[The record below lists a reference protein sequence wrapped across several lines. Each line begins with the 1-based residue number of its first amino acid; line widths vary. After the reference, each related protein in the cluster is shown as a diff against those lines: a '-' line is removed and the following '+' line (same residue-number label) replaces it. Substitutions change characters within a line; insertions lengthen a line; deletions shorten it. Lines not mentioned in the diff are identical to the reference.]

1 MAHTATFQY
10 PDHFNP
16 QRELDA
22 YNQGYYPI
30 YGAEPYGRDQ
40 QILGY
45 NDRLVIAG
53 KQWGMDHNYSS
64 AITADPK
71 NGNALIIVDGNGDFV
86 IPNGALAV
94 PGAMGDMDR
103 VVRWI
108 YQNLGR
114 IDHIV
119 ASMDAHYPIQ
129 IFHPAFWIDR
139 KTGQMP
145 APFTEILAK
154 HYGTRYQP
162 LFEPDFDPDW
172 IKHYLDSLAKTTR
185 DVFNNVG
192 KRLSIQHESKP
203 LRIWT
208 THTVLGTP
216 MQALVPMIADAL
228 IFWASAR
235 GKNYEIVQK
244 GINLWTEWYS
254 ILESDVAV
262 PNDPYTLIN
271 ANIIETLMS
280 YKRVYIC
287 GWAKSHCVYET
298 IQSLVWYLKANAA
311 HLLPNLY
318 LIMDGMSS
326 VGAIK
331 DAQGNVLVDFEAMV
345 EPQYKAWEAMGVNL
359 VYTTDNGGQ
368 IAA

>member
-1 MAHTATFQY
+1 LKNPKFEPKLVEIFLFPRIKIHLVLPKRHSDDYNERTEFMAHTATFQY

-145 APFTEILAK
+145 AS
-154 HYGTRYQP
+154 R
-162 LFEPDFDPDW
+162 
-172 IKHYLDSLAKTTR
+172 
-185 DVFNNVG
+185 
-192 KRLSIQHESKP
+192 
-203 LRIWT
+203 
-208 THTVLGTP
+208 
-216 MQALVPMIADAL
+216 
-228 IFWASAR
+228 
-235 GKNYEIVQK
+235 
-244 GINLWTEWYS
+244 
-254 ILESDVAV
+254 
-262 PNDPYTLIN
+262 
-271 ANIIETLMS
+271 
-280 YKRVYIC
+280 
-287 GWAKSHCVYET
+287 
-298 IQSLVWYLKANAA
+298 
-311 HLLPNLY
+311 
-318 LIMDGMSS
+318 
-326 VGAIK
+326 
-331 DAQGNVLVDFEAMV
+331 
-345 EPQYKAWEAMGVNL
+345 
-359 VYTTDNGGQ
+359 
-368 IAA
+368 